1 MRRAWHLFPV
11 AAIILMFG
19 LTVSPTSV
27 RGDDSVTVQLTVDAS
42 AGASD
47 QLSYQWRATD
57 GQILAPKSETTD
69 WILHNGPGKHFAYV
83 LVSNG
88 KGGYTEGQLQFGA
101 C

>member
-1 MRRAWHLFPV
+1 MTRAWYPFIAGTIAL
-11 AAIILMFG
+11 LFG
-19 LTVSPTSV
+19 LILPPVSV